1 MPYVRCLGLYL
12 RQMQEEPRTDKL
24 EGRTSSSSVDLLKAF
39 VQQRNMNK
47 KGGSLSDAMD
57 ALGEEY
63 ST

>member
-1 MPYVRCLGLYL
+1 MCTIPWIMFTCLW
-12 RQMQEEPRTDKL
+12 QMQKEPESEEL

-47 KGGSLSDAMD
+47 RGGSLSDAMD

-63 ST
+63 

>member
-1 MPYVRCLGLYL
+1 MFTCLW
-12 RQMQEEPRTDKL
+12 QMQEEPESEEL

-47 KGGSLSDAMD
+47 RGGSLSDAMD

-63 ST
+63 